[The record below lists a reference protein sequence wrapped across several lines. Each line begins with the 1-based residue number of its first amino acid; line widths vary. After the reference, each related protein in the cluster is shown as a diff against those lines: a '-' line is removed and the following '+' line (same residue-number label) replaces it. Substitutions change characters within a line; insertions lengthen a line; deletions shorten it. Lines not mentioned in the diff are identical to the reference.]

1 MTNESREKEKWTMTN
16 VKMIGLGMVLVMAG
30 CATSAPDRAARA
42 ASSLEV
48 MQQNSIKARIQID
61 TVLSSLD
68 ALLIAP
74 ADRLRESYDR
84 YAGAVTKMNEYAE
97 AIRENDTDL
106 KRNGNSYLN
115 EWKDDA
121 SSVSNPELRAVAEQ
135 RRSEIASKANE
146 MRSTVTTATSTFE
159 AFLRDINDVRKVIGN
174 DLTPAGQDGVKS
186 TTIAETAQ
194 RDGAQAKTAIE
205 NAERAIADLR
215 ARITP
220 TGR

>member
-1 MTNESREKEKWTMTN
+1 MTN
-16 VKMIGLGMVLVMAG
+16 VKMAGLGVVLVMVAG

-48 MQQNSIKARIQID
+48 MHQNSIKARGQID

-106 KRNGNSYLN
+106 RRNGNAYLN

-121 SSVSNPELRAVAEQ
+121 SSVSDPDLRAVAEQ
-135 RRSEIASKANE
+135 RRSEIASKASN
-146 MRSTVTTATSTFE
+146 MRSTVTAATSSFE
-159 AFLRDINDVRKVIGN
+159 AFLRDINDIRKVIGN
-174 DLTPAGQDGVKS
+174 DLTPTGQDGVKS
-186 TTIAETAQ
+186 TTIAETTQ
-194 RDGAQAKTAIE
+194 RDAAQARAAIE

-215 ARITP
+215 AQITP